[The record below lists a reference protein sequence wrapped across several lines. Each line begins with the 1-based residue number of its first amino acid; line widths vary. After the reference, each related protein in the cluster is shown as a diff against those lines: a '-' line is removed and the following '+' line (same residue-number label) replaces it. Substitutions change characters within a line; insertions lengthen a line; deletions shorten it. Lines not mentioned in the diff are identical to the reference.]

1 MSILTI
7 DDISTQLNISPQYAR
22 RLLKENK
29 INGVLKNNIWTTTQ
43 KNLNIYKQR
52 QDVIINPDDRIR
64 NQKKFLLLLL
74 YLFLVVEW
82 D

>member
-29 INGVLKNNIWTTTQ
+29 IKGILKNNIWTTTQ
-43 KNLNIYKQR
+43 KNLDLYKQR
-52 QDVIINPDDRIR
+52 QDVIIDPEEYVNP
-64 NQKKFLLLLL
+64 KKFLILFL

-82 D
+82 G